1 MIFYIKCFVILA
13 IILLCTILGNRKAN
27 TFKLRELELKNIQ
40 DALQI
45 FISKIEYTYKPISEI
60 FEEISKVV
68 YLEENNIF
76 KRTNTIL
83 NEKKSTIAEAWN
95 ISVEE
100 ENNLM
105 AEDKEII
112 KMLGRML
119 GKTDKVGQIAEI
131 QVTNNF
137 LNTQILRAEE
147 EKKKNTK
154 LYKTLGTVIGCGIGI
169 ILF

>member
-1 MIFYIKCFVILA
+1 MIFYIKCFIIFA
-13 IILLCTILGNRKAN
+13 IVLICTILGNRKAN
-27 TFKLRELELKNIQ
+27 TFKLRELELKNMQ

-45 FISKIEYTYKPISEI
+45 FINKIEYTYKPISEI

-68 YLEENNIF
+68 YLDKNNIF
-76 KRTNTIL
+76 ERTNNIL
-83 NEKKSTIAEAWN
+83 KNKKITIAEAWN

-100 ENNLM
+100 ENTLLT
-105 AEDKEII
+105 EDKEII

-119 GKTDKVGQIAEI
+119 GKTDKSGQIAEI
-131 QVTNNF
+131 QLTNNF

-154 LYKTLGTVIGCGIGI
+154 LYKTLGTVIGCCIGI